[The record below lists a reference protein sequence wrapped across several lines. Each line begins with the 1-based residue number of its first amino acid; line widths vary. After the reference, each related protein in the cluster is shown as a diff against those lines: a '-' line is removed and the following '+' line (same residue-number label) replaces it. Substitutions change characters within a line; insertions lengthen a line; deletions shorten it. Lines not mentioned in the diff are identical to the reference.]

1 MKCPK
6 CGYISF
12 DYNQRCPKCSK
23 DLVPEQKKRNLA
35 AFKHNPPFLL
45 ATLTGDVND
54 IDSALEAG
62 IATDAASFGEEDLE
76 MHLDT
81 EVPSTTGADVEDI
94 SLDLEDLSEDMIESD
109 EKIVEFVEGET
120 HGETLDLGDLSLT
133 ENVPETPAV
142 PKDAA
147 PDESEMVTREIGK
160 RKPHASEDSEDI
172 DLELDLEDLK

>member
-12 DYNQRCPKCSK
+12 DYNQRCPKCGK

-45 ATLTGDVND
+45 ATLTGDVDD
-54 IDSALEAG
+54 IESASEVGISTGAAG
-62 IATDAASFGEEDLE
+62 IEEEGLE

-81 EVPSTTGADVEDI
+81 EAPSTTGADVEDI
-94 SLDLEDLSEDMIESD
+94 SLDLGDLSEDMIESD

-120 HGETLDLGDLSLT
+120 QGETPDLGDLSLT

-142 PKDAA
+142 SKDAA
-147 PDESEMVTREIGK
+147 PDESEMVTKEIGK
-160 RKPHASEDSEDI
+160 KRPRVSENPEDI
-172 DLELDLEDLK
+172 DLELDLEDLE

>member
-45 ATLTGDVND
+45 GTLTGDVND
-54 IDSALEAG
+54 IDSALGADVSGGTPTIE
-62 IATDAASFGEEDLE
+62 EEDLE

-81 EVPSTTGADVEDI
+81 EAPETTGADVEDI
-94 SLDLEDLSEDMIESD
+94 SLDLGDLSEDMIESG
-109 EKIVEFVEGET
+109 EKMVEFGAGET
-120 HGETLDLGDLSLT
+120 QDETPDLGDLSLT
-133 ENVPETPAV
+133 ENVPETPAA
-142 PKDAA
+142 PKDALR
-147 PDESEMVTREIGK
+147 DESEMVTREMGK
-160 RKPHASEDSEDI
+160 RKPRISEDSEDI
-172 DLELDLEDLK
+172 DLELDLEDLE

>member
-81 EVPSTTGADVEDI
+81 EVPSTTEADVEDV
-94 SLDLEDLSEDMIESD
+94 S
-109 EKIVEFVEGET
+109 
-120 HGETLDLGDLSLT
+120 LDLGDLSLT
-133 ENVPETPAV
+133 ENVPETPAAS
-142 PKDAA
+142 KGAA
-147 PDESEMVTREIGK
+147 PDESEMVTKEIGK
-160 RKPHASEDSEDI
+160 KKPRVSEDSEDI
-172 DLELDLEDLK
+172 DLELDLEDLE

>member
-12 DYNQRCPKCSK
+12 DYNQRCPKCNK

-45 ATLTGDVND
+45 ATLTGDVDDFD
-54 IDSALEAG
+54 IASGAE
-62 IATDAASFGEEDLE
+62 IATDATAIEEHDFE

-81 EVPSTTGADVEDI
+81 EAPSTTGADVEDI
-94 SLDLEDLSEDMIESD
+94 SLDLGDLSGDMIESA
-109 EKIVEFVEGET
+109 EKIVEFVEGES
-120 HGETLDLGDLSLT
+120 HGEPPDLSDLSLT

-142 PKDAA
+142 SKNAA
-147 PDESEMVTREIGK
+147 PAESEMVTREIDK
-160 RKPHASEDSEDI
+160 KKPHVSEDSEDI
-172 DLELDLEDLK
+172 DLELDLEDLE

>member
-45 ATLTGDVND
+45 GALTGDVND
-54 IDSALEAG
+54 MDSASGAG
-62 IATDAASFGEEDLE
+62 VSAGTPGIEEEDFE
-76 MHLDT
+76 MHLGT
-81 EVPSTTGADVEDI
+81 EAPSTMGTDVEDV
-94 SLDLEDLSEDMIESD
+94 SLDLGDLSEDMIESD

-120 HGETLDLGDLSLT
+120 HGETPDLGDLSLE
-133 ENVPETPAV
+133 ENIPETSAV
-142 PKDAA
+142 SNDASHNQ
-147 PDESEMVTREIGK
+147 SEMVTREIGK
-160 RKPHASEDSEDI
+160 KKPPISEDSEDI
-172 DLELDLEDLK
+172 DLELDLEDLE

>member
-12 DYNQRCPKCSK
+12 DYNQRCPKCNK

-45 ATLTGDVND
+45 ATLTGDVDD
-54 IDSALEAG
+54 IDIALDSG
-62 IATDAASFGEEDLE
+62 IATDAAIEEHDFE

-81 EVPSTTGADVEDI
+81 EAPSTTGADVEDI
-94 SLDLEDLSEDMIESD
+94 SLDLGDLSGDMIESD

-120 HGETLDLGDLSLT
+120 HGETPDLADLSLT
-133 ENVPETPAV
+133 EDVPETPAV
-142 PKDAA
+142 SKGAA
-147 PDESEMVTREIGK
+147 PAESEMVTKEIDK
-160 RKPHASEDSEDI
+160 KKPHVSEDSEDI
-172 DLELDLEDLK
+172 DLELDLEDLE